1 MSSGLGPEGA
11 RHPSRVRGAARARR
25 VPGDS
30 QAGERAFFALEI
42 SCSSSSSVRPLASAK
57 DGKAMEGDAVA
68 RTAAGGAEASES
80 APGARAGAL
89 SAAAGDSKQNRA
101 RRKER
106 IRRPWRLEEERGS
119 MQV

>member
-1 MSSGLGPEGA
+1 M
-11 RHPSRVRGAARARR
+11 
-25 VPGDS
+25 
-30 QAGERAFFALEI
+30 EI

-106 IRRPWRLEEERGS
+106 IRRRGDSKRLGS
-119 MQV
+119 MQCIELAGEVKEEFAT